1 MGGFVT
7 ISLKFSLCPIC
18 LLMQLSV
25 QKRGF
30 LAVELNPNHNSCG
43 NERWSFLLGFS
54 SKSVSDIYIYFFFLF
69 FFSRYPV
76 WFSYV
81 SLYVFFSCVRPA
93 VSRGSK
99 APPKVRQLD
108 RQRDSGKKRRTQP
121 IQVMAYVTVH
131 KVANSFLL
139 LYLHFMFSHLHSCLT
154 LFWFHLH
161 KPTRSI
167 ATPPGWDHCTFKVK
181 TTPLPLFRENLPPWV

>member
-7 ISLKFSLCPIC
+7 ISLKFSLCPIY

-30 LAVELNPNHNSCG
+30 LVPELNPNHNSCG

-54 SKSVSDIYIYFFFLF
+54 SKSVSYIYIYNFF
-69 FFSRYPV
+69 RYLV
-76 WFSYV
+76 WFNDV
-81 SLYVFFSCVRPA
+81 FLYVFFSCVRPA

-121 IQVMAYVTVH
+121 IQVMVYVAVH

-139 LYLHFMFSHLHSCLT
+139 FYLHFMFSHSQG
-154 LFWFHLH
+154 
-161 KPTRSI
+161 SI
-167 ATPPGWDHCTFKVK
+167 GS
-181 TTPLPLFRENLPPWV
+181 

>member
-1 MGGFVT
+1 MEGFVT
-7 ISLKFSLCPIC
+7 ISLKFSPCPIY

-30 LAVELNPNHNSCG
+30 LVPELNLNHNSCG
-43 NERWSFLLGFS
+43 NECWNFFTGVLVQISFLY
-54 SKSVSDIYIYFFFLF
+54 IYIFF
-69 FFSRYPV
+69 RYPV
-76 WFSYV
+76 WFNDV
-81 SLYVFFSCVRPA
+81 FLYVFFSCVRPA

-121 IQVMAYVTVH
+121 IQVMVYVAVH

-139 LYLHFMFSHLHSCLT
+139 FYLHFMFSHSQGST
-154 LFWFHLH
+154 G
-161 KPTRSI
+161 S
-167 ATPPGWDHCTFKVK
+167 
-181 TTPLPLFRENLPPWV
+181 

>member
-1 MGGFVT
+1 MEGFVT
-7 ISLKFSLCPIC
+7 ISLKFSLCPIY

-30 LAVELNPNHNSCG
+30 LVPELNLNHNSCG
-43 NERWSFLLGFS
+43 NECWNFFTGVLVQISFLY
-54 SKSVSDIYIYFFFLF
+54 IYIFF
-69 FFSRYPV
+69 RYPV
-76 WFSYV
+76 WFNDV
-81 SLYVFFSCVRPA
+81 FLYVFFSCVRPA

-121 IQVMAYVTVH
+121 IQVMVYVAVH

-139 LYLHFMFSHLHSCLT
+139 FYLHFMFSHSQGST
-154 LFWFHLH
+154 G
-161 KPTRSI
+161 S
-167 ATPPGWDHCTFKVK
+167 
-181 TTPLPLFRENLPPWV
+181 

>member
-54 SKSVSDIYIYFFFLF
+54 SKSVSDIYIYIFFFSFFFLGTQFVLVMFLCMSF
-69 FFSRYPV
+69 FPV
-76 WFSYV
+76 
-81 SLYVFFSCVRPA
+81 
-93 VSRGSK
+93 
-99 APPKVRQLD
+99 LD
-108 RQRDSGKKRRTQP
+108 PR
-121 IQVMAYVTVH
+121 
-131 KVANSFLL
+131 
-139 LYLHFMFSHLHSCLT
+139 
-154 LFWFHLH
+154 
-161 KPTRSI
+161 
-167 ATPPGWDHCTFKVK
+167 
-181 TTPLPLFRENLPPWV
+181 

>member
-7 ISLKFSLCPIC
+7 ISLKFSLCPIY

-30 LAVELNPNHNSCG
+30 LVPELNPNHNSCG
-43 NERWSFLLGFS
+43 NECWNFFTGVLVQISFLY
-54 SKSVSDIYIYFFFLF
+54 IYIFF
-69 FFSRYPV
+69 RYPV
-76 WFSYV
+76 WFNDV
-81 SLYVFFSCVRPA
+81 FLYVFFSCVRPA

-121 IQVMAYVTVH
+121 IQVMVYVAVH
-131 KVANSFLL
+131 KVANSFFLF
-139 LYLHFMFSHLHSCLT
+139 YLHFMFSHSQGST
-154 LFWFHLH
+154 G
-161 KPTRSI
+161 S
-167 ATPPGWDHCTFKVK
+167 
-181 TTPLPLFRENLPPWV
+181 

>member
-7 ISLKFSLCPIC
+7 ISLKFFLCPIY

-30 LAVELNPNHNSCG
+30 LVPELNPNHNSCG
-43 NERWSFLLGFS
+43 NECWNFFTGVLVQISFLY
-54 SKSVSDIYIYFFFLF
+54 IYIFF
-69 FFSRYPV
+69 RYPV
-76 WFSYV
+76 WFNDV
-81 SLYVFFSCVRPA
+81 FLYVFFSCVRPA

-121 IQVMAYVTVH
+121 IQVMVYVAVH

-139 LYLHFMFSHLHSCLT
+139 FYLHFMFSHSQGST
-154 LFWFHLH
+154 G
-161 KPTRSI
+161 S
-167 ATPPGWDHCTFKVK
+167 
-181 TTPLPLFRENLPPWV
+181 

>member
-1 MGGFVT
+1 
-7 ISLKFSLCPIC
+7 
-18 LLMQLSV
+18 MQLSV

-30 LAVELNPNHNSCG
+30 LVPELNPNHNSCG

-54 SKSVSDIYIYFFFLF
+54 SKSVSYIYIYNYIDIYFF
-69 FFSRYPV
+69 RYPV
-76 WFSYV
+76 WFNNV
-81 SLYVFFSCVRPA
+81 FLYVFFSCVRPA

-121 IQVMAYVTVH
+121 IQVMVYVAVH
-131 KVANSFLL
+131 KVANCFIYILCSVTRKVLQA
-139 LYLHFMFSHLHSCLT
+139 HSCLSW
-154 LFWFHLH
+154 FWFHLH

-167 ATPPGWDHCTFKVK
+167 AAPPGWHHCTFKVK